1 MKTSTILAALGAA
14 SWAVADDVLYSKRHL
29 SKRFIDSDGNY
40 NMSTPRLDGRVRDAL
55 TNKETAFIHVNDVH
69 SHLDQFAKSGSD
81 CTDPS
86 KGCFGGYARIKTK
99 VEELRET
106 FPDHLLLNAG
116 DEFQGTLFFSYYGGE
131 KIAETVNNLKF
142 DVMTL
147 GNHEWDNGDEELGKF
162 LKNLTFPIISCNVK
176 SEYEALNKT
185 VKNYHIFDKHK
196 LAIIGATTETTKG
209 ISNVGNGT
217 SFLDVTTEVQKA
229 IWEIR
234 NTTDIRRIVALTHI
248 GYEEDQKL
256 AQNTE
261 GLSLIVGGHSH
272 TLIGDMPNAAGK
284 YPTIIEDQ
292 SGKEVF
298 VVTSYRWGEYL
309 GSIDL
314 TFDKEGRA
322 LAYHGAPIHMTNTT
336 KLETSLQD
344 KIQAWRKPFE
354 EYGSEVIGTTKNELD
369 QTTCQ
374 KGDCLLGQAMV
385 DAMLDYRRNISKN
398 AGDELADFAFMNAGG
413 IRATIG
419 DGNITRGQILTS
431 FPFGNAVVQLPYS
444 GQELRKIIEGWV
456 SRENQFSKKKT
467 SSWFQISKDI
477 KIEYNPDND
486 AGSKL
491 ISVTV
496 GGKPLDETRKDYRVV
511 TLDFVARGGDNLVE
525 PTTGFAALDADSD
538 VFEAYVKA
546 NTPLTN
552 ALEERV
558 VKTDKKTPDSTST
571 PGGNNATSTSGP
583 SGGSSSPAA
592 TKGPNGAAAGLAMP
606 IGLAFGVAVAA
617 ALAM

>member
-1 MKTSTILAALGAA
+1 MKTAATLLAALGVASCAA
-14 SWAVADDVLYSKRHL
+14 ADDVLYSKRHL
-29 SKRFIDSDGNY
+29 SKRFIDSDGHY
-40 NMSTPRLDGRVRDAL
+40 NMT
-55 TNKETAFIHVNDVH
+55 FIHVNDIH
-69 SHLDQFAKSGSD
+69 AHLDEFAKSGSD

-147 GNHEWDNGDEELGKF
+147 GNHEWDHGDEELGAF
-162 LKNLTFPIISCNVK
+162 LTNLTFPVVSCNVK
-176 SEYEALNKT
+176 SDYEALNKT
-185 VKNYHIFDKHK
+185 VKNYHIFDQHK
-196 LAIIGATTETTKG
+196 LAVIGATTETTKG
-209 ISNVGNGT
+209 ISNVGSGT
-217 SFLDVTTEVQKA
+217 NFLDVTTEVQKA

-256 AQNTE
+256 AENTE

-284 YPTIIEDQ
+284 YPTIIKDK

-322 LAYHGAPIHMTNTT
+322 LSYHGAPIHMTNTT

-344 KIQAWRKPFE
+344 KILAWRKPFE
-354 EYGSEVIGTTKNELD
+354 EFGSEVIGTTKNELD

-374 KGDCLLGQAMV
+374 KGDCLLGQVMV

-413 IRATIG
+413 VRATI
-419 DGNITRGQILTS
+419 DAGNITRGEVITS

-444 GQELRKIIEGWV
+444 GKDLRKIIEGWV

-477 KIEYNPDND
+477 KIEYNPDNA

-496 GGKPLDETRKDYRVV
+496 GGKPLDESREEYRVV
-511 TLDFVARGGDNLVE
+511 TLDFIARGGDNLLE

-552 ALEERV
+552 ALEKRV
-558 VKTDKKTPDSTST
+558 VTTDKKAPNATST
-571 PGGNNATSTSGP
+571 PGGNNATSTTSSG
-583 SGGSSSPAA
+583 SGSSSTGGAA
-592 TKGPNGAAAGLAMP
+592 NPNGAAAGLAMST
-606 IGLAFGVAVAA
+606 GLAFVVAVVM
-617 ALAM
+617 ALAI

>member
-1 MKTSTILAALGAA
+1 MKIAAILVTLGVA
-14 SWAVADDVLYSKRHL
+14 SCAVAEDVLYSRRHL

-40 NMSTPRLDGRVRDAL
+40 NMT
-55 TNKETAFIHVNDVH
+55 FIHVNDVH
-69 SHLDQFAKSGSD
+69 AHLDEFAKSGSD

-99 VEELRET
+99 VEELRKT
-106 FPDHLLLNAG
+106 YPDHLLLNAG

-131 KIAETVNNLKF
+131 KIADTINNLNF

-162 LKNLTFPIISCNVK
+162 LKNLTFPIVACNVK
-176 SEYEALNKT
+176 SENEALNKT

-217 SFLDVTTEVQKA
+217 NFLDVTTEVQKA

-256 AQNTE
+256 AKDTE

-272 TLIGDMPNAAGK
+272 TLVGDMPNAAGK
-284 YPTIIEDQ
+284 YPTIVEDK
-292 SGKEVF
+292 SGNEVF
-298 VVTSYRWGEYL
+298 IVTSYRWGEYL

-314 TFDKEGRA
+314 TFDKQGRA
-322 LAYHGAPIHMTNTT
+322 LSYHGAPIHMTNTT
-336 KLETSLQD
+336 KFDKSLQN
-344 KIQAWRKPFE
+344 KVLAWRKPFE
-354 EYGSEVIGTTKNELD
+354 EFSNEVIGTTKNELD
-369 QTTCQ
+369 QTNCQ
-374 KGDCLLGQAMV
+374 KEDCLLGQVMT

-398 AGDELADFAFMNAGG
+398 AGDELAEFAFMNAGG

-419 DGNITRGQILTS
+419 PGNITRGAILTS
-431 FPFGNAVVQLPYS
+431 FPFGNAIVQLPYS
-444 GQELRKIIEGWV
+444 GKDLRKMIEGWV
-456 SRENQFSKKKT
+456 SRESQFSKKKT
-467 SSWFQISKDI
+467 TSWFQISKNI
-477 KIEYNPDND
+477 KIQYNPDND
-486 AGSKL
+486 SGSKL
-491 ISVTV
+491 ISVSV
-496 GGKPLDETRKDYRVV
+496 GDKPLDDDRQDYRVV

-525 PTTGFAALDADSD
+525 PTTGSAALDTNSD
-538 VFEAYVKA
+538 IFEAYVKA

-552 ALEERV
+552 ELEKRV
-558 VKTDKKTPDSTST
+558 VKTDKKTPDSTLT
-571 PGGNNATSTSGP
+571 TGDNNATSTSKAG
-583 SGGSSSPAA
+583 SGSSSTGDAKGSRSAA
-592 TKGPNGAAAGLAMP
+592 SSLDMA
-606 IGLAFGVAVAA
+606 IIFAFVVAA
-617 ALAM
+617 VVSLVM

>member
-1 MKTSTILAALGAA
+1 
-14 SWAVADDVLYSKRHL
+14 
-29 SKRFIDSDGNY
+29 
-40 NMSTPRLDGRVRDAL
+40 
-55 TNKETAFIHVNDVH
+55 
-69 SHLDQFAKSGSD
+69 
-81 CTDPS
+81 
-86 KGCFGGYARIKTK
+86 
-99 VEELRET
+99 
-106 FPDHLLLNAG
+106 
-116 DEFQGTLFFSYYGGE
+116 
-131 KIAETVNNLKF
+131 
-142 DVMTL
+142 MTL

-162 LKNLTFPIISCNVK
+162 LKNLTFPIVSCNVK
-176 SEYEALNKT
+176 SDYEALNKT
-185 VKNYHIFDKHK
+185 VKNYHIFDDHK
-196 LAIIGATTETTKG
+196 LAIIGATTEITKG

-234 NTTDIRRIVALTHI
+234 NTTAIRRIVALTHI

-314 TFDKEGRA
+314 TFDKQGRA
-322 LAYHGAPIHMTNTT
+322 LSYHGAPIHMTNTT
-336 KLETSLQD
+336 KLEKSLQD
-344 KIQAWRKPFE
+344 EIQAWRKPFE
-354 EYGSEVIGTTKNELD
+354 EYGAEVIGTTKNELD

-419 DGNITRGQILTS
+419 AGNITRGQILTS

-444 GQELRKIIEGWV
+444 GEELRKIIEGWV

-467 SSWFQISKDI
+467 SSWFQVSKDI

-496 GGKPLDETRKDYRVV
+496 GGKPLDESRKDYRVV

-558 VKTDKKTPDSTST
+558 VKTDTKTPSSTST
-571 PGGNNATSTSGP
+571 LGGNNATSPSGP
-583 SGGSSSPAA
+583 SGGNSSPAA

-606 IGLAFGVAVAA
+606 IGLAFGAAVAA
-617 ALAM
+617 VLAM

>member
-1 MKTSTILAALGAA
+1 M
-14 SWAVADDVLYSKRHL
+14 
-29 SKRFIDSDGNY
+29 
-40 NMSTPRLDGRVRDAL
+40 
-55 TNKETAFIHVNDVH
+55 
-69 SHLDQFAKSGSD
+69 
-81 CTDPS
+81 
-86 KGCFGGYARIKTK
+86 
-99 VEELRET
+99 EELRET
-106 FPDHLLLNAG
+106 YPDHLLLNAG

-131 KIAETVNNLKF
+131 KIANTVNDLKF

-147 GNHEWDNGDEELGKF
+147 GNHEWDNGDEELGNF
-162 LKNLTFPIISCNVK
+162 ISNLTFPIVSCNVK

-185 VKNYHIFDKHK
+185 VKNYHLFEKHQ
-196 LAIIGATTETTKG
+196 LAVIGATTETAKG
-209 ISNVGNGT
+209 ISNVGKGT
-217 SFLDVTTEVQKA
+217 TFLDVATEVQKA

-272 TLIGDMPNAAGK
+272 TLIGDMPKAAGK

-298 VVTSYRWGEYL
+298 IVTSYRWGEYL

-314 TFDKEGRA
+314 TFDKNGRA
-322 LAYHGAPIHMTNTT
+322 LSYHGAPIHMTNET
-336 KLETSLQD
+336 KLEDSLQE
-344 KIQAWRKPFE
+344 KILSWRKPFE
-354 EYGSEVIGTTKNELD
+354 EYANEVIGTTKNELD

-385 DAMLDYRRNISKN
+385 DAMLDYRRNISDK
-398 AGDELADFAFMNAGG
+398 AGDKPADFAFMNAGG

-419 DGNITRGQILTS
+419 AGNITRGEILTS
-431 FPFGNAVVQLPYS
+431 FPFGNAVVELPYS
-444 GQELRKIIEGWV
+444 GKDLWKIIEGWV
-456 SRENQFSKKKT
+456 SRENQFSNKKT

-486 AGSKL
+486 SGKKL
-491 ISVTV
+491 ISVTI
-496 GGKPLDETRKDYRVV
+496 GGKPLDQTREEYLVV
-511 TLDFVARGGDNLVE
+511 TLDFVARGGDNLLE
-525 PTTGFAALDADSD
+525 ATTGFAALDSDSD

-552 ALEERV
+552 DLEERV
-558 VKTDKKTPDSTST
+558 VTTDKKSPDSSPTSGGNNSTST
-571 PGGNNATSTSGP
+571 TQPGATGTSG
-583 SGGSSSPAA
+583 
-592 TKGPNGAAAGLAMP
+592 TKGPDSAASRLLSTGVALA
-606 IGLAFGVAVAA
+606 AVAA
-617 ALAM
+617 VSLSI

>member
-1 MKTSTILAALGAA
+1 MHA
-14 SWAVADDVLYSKRHL
+14 
-29 SKRFIDSDGNY
+29 
-40 NMSTPRLDGRVRDAL
+40 
-55 TNKETAFIHVNDVH
+55 
-69 SHLDQFAKSGSD
+69 HLDEFAKSGSD

-106 FPDHLLLNAG
+106 YPDHLLLNAG

-131 KIAETVNNLKF
+131 KIADTINDLKF

-162 LKNLTFPIISCNVK
+162 LKNLTFPVVSCNVK

-196 LAIIGATTETTKG
+196 LAVIGATTETTKG

-217 SFLDVTTEVQKA
+217 NFLDVTTEVQKA

-256 AQNTE
+256 AKNTE

-322 LAYHGAPIHMTNTT
+322 LSYHGAPIHMTNTT
-336 KLETSLQD
+336 KLEKSLQD

-354 EYGSEVIGTTKNELD
+354 EYASEVIGTTKNELD

-398 AGDELADFAFMNAGG
+398 AGDKPADFAFMNAGG

-419 DGNITRGQILTS
+419 AGNITRGEILTS

-444 GQELRKIIEGWV
+444 GKDLRKIIEGWV

-467 SSWFQISKDI
+467 SSWFQVSKDI

-486 AGSKL
+486 AGSRL
-491 ISVTV
+491 IRATV
-496 GGKPLDETRKDYRVV
+496 GGKPIDDSREYLVV
-511 TLDFVARGGDNLVE
+511 TLDFVARGGDNLLE
-525 PTTGFAALDADSD
+525 ATTGFAALDADSD

-552 ALEERV
+552 DLEERV
-558 VKTDKKTPDSTST
+558 VKTDKKTPDSSSTS
-571 PGGNNATSTSGP
+571 GGSNSTATSTTGA
-583 SGGSSSPAA
+583 GSSSTGKPGSGDG
-592 TKGPNGAAAGLAMP
+592 KGPNSAAAGFNIMP
-606 IGLAFGVAVAA
+606 VGLAIVLAA
-617 ALAM
+617 AAAFAL

>member
-1 MKTSTILAALGAA
+1 MRTAAILATLGVA
-14 SWAVADDVLYSKRHL
+14 SCAVAEDVLYSRRRL
-29 SKRFIDSDGNY
+29 SKRFLDSDGNY
-40 NMSTPRLDGRVRDAL
+40 NMT
-55 TNKETAFIHVNDVH
+55 FIHVNDVH
-69 SHLDQFAKSGSD
+69 AHLDEYAKSGSD

-106 FPDHLLLNAG
+106 YPDHLLLNAG

-131 KIAETVNNLKF
+131 KIADTINNLNF

-147 GNHEWDNGDEELGKF
+147 GNHEWDKGDEELGKF
-162 LKNLTFPIISCNVK
+162 LKNLTFPIVSCNVK

-209 ISNVGNGT
+209 ISNVGNET

-248 GYEEDQKL
+248 GYQEDQKL
-256 AQNTE
+256 AKNTE

-272 TLIGDMPNAAGK
+272 TLVGDMPNAAGK
-284 YPTIIEDQ
+284 YPTIVEDQ

-298 VVTSYRWGEYL
+298 IVTSYRWGEYL

-314 TFDKEGRA
+314 TFDKQGRA
-322 LAYHGAPIHMTNTT
+322 LSYHGAPIHMTNTT
-336 KLETSLQD
+336 KFEKSLQD
-344 KIQAWRKPFE
+344 KILAWRKPFE
-354 EYGSEVIGTTKNELD
+354 EFSNKVIGTTKNELD

-374 KGDCLLGQAMV
+374 KEDCLLGQAMT

-398 AGDELADFAFMNAGG
+398 VGDELADFAFMNAGG

-419 DGNITRGQILTS
+419 PGNITRGAILTS
-431 FPFGNAVVQLPYS
+431 FPFGNALVQLPYS
-444 GQELRKIIEGWV
+444 GKDLRKIIEGWV
-456 SRENQFSKKKT
+456 SRESQFSKKKT
-467 SSWFQISKDI
+467 TSWFQISKGI

-486 AGSKL
+486 SGSKL
-491 ISVTV
+491 ISVSV
-496 GGKPLDETRKDYRVV
+496 GDKPLDDDRQDYRVV
-511 TLDFVARGGDNLVE
+511 TLDFVARGGDNLLE
-525 PTTGFAALDADSD
+525 PTTGSAALDTDSD
-538 VFEAYVKA
+538 IFEAYVKA

-552 ALEERV
+552 ELEKRIV
-558 VKTDKKTPDSTST
+558 VTDKETPDSTLT
-571 PGGNNATSTSGP
+571 TGGNNATSTSKAGY
-583 SGGSSSPAA
+583 GSSGTSDAR
-592 TKGPNGAAAGLAMP
+592 GSSGAASSLNMP
-606 IGLAFGVAVAA
+606 IVFAFAVAA
-617 ALAM
+617 IVSFVM

>member
-1 MKTSTILAALGAA
+1 
-14 SWAVADDVLYSKRHL
+14 
-29 SKRFIDSDGNY
+29 
-40 NMSTPRLDGRVRDAL
+40 
-55 TNKETAFIHVNDVH
+55 
-69 SHLDQFAKSGSD
+69 
-81 CTDPS
+81 
-86 KGCFGGYARIKTK
+86 
-99 VEELRET
+99 
-106 FPDHLLLNAG
+106 
-116 DEFQGTLFFSYYGGE
+116 
-131 KIAETVNNLKF
+131 
-142 DVMTL
+142 MTL
-147 GNHEWDNGDEELGKF
+147 GNHEWDKGDEELGKF
-162 LKNLTFPIISCNVK
+162 LKNLTFPIVSCNVK

-185 VKNYHIFDKHK
+185 VKNYHIFEKHN

-209 ISNVGNGT
+209 ISNVGSGT
-217 SFLDVTTEVQKA
+217 NFLDVTTEVQKA

-256 AQNTE
+256 AKNTE

-322 LAYHGAPIHMTNTT
+322 LSYHGAPIHMTNTT
-336 KLETSLQD
+336 KLETSLQG

-354 EYGSEVIGTTKNELD
+354 EFGSEVIGTTKNELD

-385 DAMLDYRRNISKN
+385 DAMLDYRRNISKH
-398 AGDELADFAFMNAGG
+398 AGDAELADFAFMNAGG
-413 IRATIG
+413 VRATIG
-419 DGNITRGQILTS
+419 AGNITRGEILTS

-444 GQELRKIIEGWV
+444 GADLRKIIEGWV

-467 SSWFQISKDI
+467 SSWFQVSKDI
-477 KIEYNPDND
+477 KITYNPDND
-486 AGSKL
+486 AGKKL

-496 GGKPLDETRKDYRVV
+496 GGKPLDESRTDYRVV
-511 TLDFVARGGDNLVE
+511 TLDFVARGGDNLLE
-525 PTTGFAALDADSD
+525 ATTGFAALDADSD

-558 VKTDKKTPDSTST
+558 VTTDKKTPDSSPTA
-571 PGGNNATSTSGP
+571 GGNNATSTSTPG
-583 SGGSSSPAA
+583 SGSSGTGGAKA
-592 TKGPNGAAAGLAMP
+592 PNGAAAGLVMP
-606 IGLAFGVAVAA
+606 MSLAVGMAAAA
-617 ALAM
+617 ALVI